1 MTHLFLLFMTLWSI
15 SISFAQDGISASLSC
30 MKTAQDIEQSLK
42 IAHFNC
48 TTKTINDCTYKECLG
63 TLPSYPKPVLVA
75 IPLLT
80 EGLRLHFHGHKLG
93 KFPEYEKNLS
103 SMVTS
108 FGLNAELCK
117 SREVTVFPES
127 DGNCATFDQKLKTKE
142 DFELFFKELH
152 MATGN
157 NLKQAP
163 LSISAH
169 SGGGRTISRFLDF
182 GFDVNQV
189 SIFDGIYSET
199 QKTSLK
205 NWYKKS
211 DGQLILATV
220 KGMSPETYSQALKKE
235 LAIHMTDSKATI
247 QGTSFDVSKSDRLI
261 HYSRAAGQA
270 GSLKA
275 HYDVLSQ
282 TWPGTY

>member
-1 MTHLFLLFMTLWSI
+1 MTHLFLLFMTFWSI
-15 SISFAQDGISASLSC
+15 SISFAQDGNSASLSC
-30 MKTAQDIEQSLK
+30 MKTAQDIEKSLK
-42 IAHFNC
+42 ISHFNC
-48 TTKTINDCTYKECLG
+48 TAKTINNCTYKECLG
-63 TLPSYPKPVLVA
+63 TLPSYPRPVLVV

-80 EGLRLHFHGHKLG
+80 DGLRLHFHGHKLG

-103 SMVTS
+103 SMVKS

-117 SREVTVFPES
+117 SRQVTVFPES
-127 DGNCATFDQKLKTKE
+127 DGNCATFDQKLKTKQN
-142 DFELFFKELH
+142 FENFFKELH
-152 MATGN
+152 LATGDY
-157 NLKQAP
+157 LKQAP

-169 SGGGRTISRFLDF
+169 SGGGRTISRLLDF
-182 GFDVNQV
+182 GFEVKQV

-199 QKTSLK
+199 QKNSLK
-205 NWYKKS
+205 NWYLKS

-220 KGMSPETYSQALKKE
+220 KGMSPETFSQALKKE
-235 LAIHMTDSKATI
+235 LPTKITNSKATI
-247 QGTSFDVSKSDRLI
+247 KGTSFDVSKSDRFI